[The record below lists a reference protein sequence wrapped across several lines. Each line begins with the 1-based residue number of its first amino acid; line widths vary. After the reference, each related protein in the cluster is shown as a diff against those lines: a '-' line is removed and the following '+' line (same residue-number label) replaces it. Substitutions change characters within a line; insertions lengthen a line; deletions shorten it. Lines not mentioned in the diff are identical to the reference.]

1 MKFNK
6 HVIKF
11 FPTKTELVCIKSH
24 NVEQTFNLH
33 RNDQLLVAEKL
44 PALVRLLLEERRHV
58 ADAADVV
65 VVVLGLAFVDDVGQV
80 RLEDLHVVL
89 HALVDGPERGDELER
104 GGADDGADAALH
116 REGLDVVDHLHH
128 VVVVVVEAA
137 SAHDAP
143 DHVQRRQVEEPVHLD
158 GGVLEF

>member
-1 MKFNK
+1 M
-6 HVIKF
+6 
-11 FPTKTELVCIKSH
+11 
-24 NVEQTFNLH
+24 NLH

-44 PALVRLLLEERRHV
+44 PALVRLLLEERGHV
-58 ADAADVV
+58 ADAADVVVV

-89 HALVDGPERGDELER
+89 HALVDGPEWRHELER
-104 GGADDGADAALH
+104 GGADDGADVALH